1 MIRQLPR
8 STGEFWLCNKPFSNS
23 FYPVAWPE
31 SFRQSVFSSDCLYRQ
46 IERRNIQ
53 MNRDVLEGQWK
64 QLKGQVKQQ
73 WGRLTDDELDT
84 INGRYDEL
92 AGLIQE
98 RYGYSRDEAANEL
111 DMFLSNVDNRD
122 M

>member
-1 MIRQLPR
+1 
-8 STGEFWLCNKPFSNS
+8 
-23 FYPVAWPE
+23 
-31 SFRQSVFSSDCLYRQ
+31 
-46 IERRNIQ
+46 

-64 QLKGQVKQQ
+64 QLKGKVKQQ
-73 WGRLTDDELDT
+73 WGRLTDDELDVV
-84 INGRYDEL
+84 NGRYDQL

-111 DMFLSNVDNRD
+111 DMFLSNLDTRD

>member
-1 MIRQLPR
+1 
-8 STGEFWLCNKPFSNS
+8 
-23 FYPVAWPE
+23 
-31 SFRQSVFSSDCLYRQ
+31 
-46 IERRNIQ
+46 

-64 QLKGQVKQQ
+64 QLKGKVKQQ
-73 WGRLTDDELDT
+73 WGRLTDDELDV

-98 RYGYSRDEAANEL
+98 RYGYSRDEAVNEL

-122 M
+122 I

>member
-1 MIRQLPR
+1 
-8 STGEFWLCNKPFSNS
+8 
-23 FYPVAWPE
+23 
-31 SFRQSVFSSDCLYRQ
+31 
-46 IERRNIQ
+46 

-64 QLKGQVKQQ
+64 QLKGRVKQQ

-111 DMFLSNVDNRD
+111 DMFLSNVDTRD

>member
-1 MIRQLPR
+1 
-8 STGEFWLCNKPFSNS
+8 
-23 FYPVAWPE
+23 
-31 SFRQSVFSSDCLYRQ
+31 
-46 IERRNIQ
+46 
-53 MNRDVLEGQWK
+53 MNRDVLEGKWMQV
-64 QLKGQVKQQ
+64 KGKVKQQ
-73 WGRLTDDELDT
+73 WGRLTDDELDV

-111 DMFLSNVDNRD
+111 DMFLTNLDTRD

>member
-1 MIRQLPR
+1 
-8 STGEFWLCNKPFSNS
+8 
-23 FYPVAWPE
+23 
-31 SFRQSVFSSDCLYRQ
+31 
-46 IERRNIQ
+46 

-64 QLKGQVKQQ
+64 QIKGKVKQQ
-73 WGRLTDDELDT
+73 WGRLTDDELDM

-98 RYGYSRDEAANEL
+98 RYGYSREEAVNEL
-111 DMFLSNVDNRD
+111 DMFLNNMDRRD

>member
-1 MIRQLPR
+1 
-8 STGEFWLCNKPFSNS
+8 
-23 FYPVAWPE
+23 
-31 SFRQSVFSSDCLYRQ
+31 
-46 IERRNIQ
+46 
-53 MNRDVLEGQWK
+53 MNRDVLEGKWMQV
-64 QLKGQVKQQ
+64 KGKVKQQ
-73 WGRLTDDELDT
+73 WGRLTDDELDQ

-111 DMFLSNVDNRD
+111 DMFLTNLDTRD

>member
-1 MIRQLPR
+1 
-8 STGEFWLCNKPFSNS
+8 
-23 FYPVAWPE
+23 
-31 SFRQSVFSSDCLYRQ
+31 
-46 IERRNIQ
+46 

-64 QLKGQVKQQ
+64 QLKGKVKQQ
-73 WGRLTDDELDT
+73 WGRLTDDELDVV
-84 INGRYDEL
+84 NGRYDEL

-111 DMFLSNVDNRD
+111 DMFLSNLDTRD